1 MELHFLSITFLAKLL
16 EKDRA
21 DCSFLLFRT
30 RLVLTR
36 AYRIANTSAEPFGR
50 SPTKGEVILHY
61 FGNTTGGGPAPNPQ
75 RSLSVP
81 PGQSLVF
88 TLSSGGNY
96 HVEATP
102 GFQGY
107 IIADC
112 EFPDGEGLA
121 ALSQFAQIPN
131 EEIHSSL
138 TNVPSELKTPIIP
151 WGAYLA
157 KKF

>member
-1 MELHFLSITFLAKLL
+1 MLFPFVSNQIGFDTSI
-16 EKDRA
+16 
-21 DCSFLLFRT
+21 S
-30 RLVLTR
+30 
-36 AYRIANTSAEPFGR
+36 IANTSAEPFGR

-88 TLSSGGNY
+88 TLSSGGSY

-102 GFQGY
+102 GFQRC

-112 EFPDGEGLA
+112 EFPDGEGFA
-121 ALSQFAQIPN
+121 ALSQFPQIPN
-131 EEIHSSL
+131 KEIHSSL
-138 TNVPSELKTPIIP
+138 TK
-151 WGAYLA
+151 LA
-157 KKF
+157 KLASAHRARARSPFITEIKTNSGSHLQFLG